1 MAYDDAKTK
10 MKRRRINKSALHR
23 KVGLLA
29 RALATF
35 MTDFELRLCN
45 TKTVLFYDAE
55 KRGTSAG
62 HRESKQPRRQQRGGQ
77 RVQRKKR
84 RDVAFIE
91 RGVEDVNPSHPD
103 PTLHPTVTLNG
114 NEQET

>member
-55 KRGTSAG
+55 KRGAAAG
-62 HRESKQPRRQQRGGQ
+62 HGHRGGKQPRRHQRGGQ

-103 PTLHPTVTLNG
+103 PKLHPTPTL
-114 NEQET
+114 E